1 MAQFNSLSDQF
12 IKLPEL
18 LKIYF
23 YTIWLFLLDGI
34 ILTALKI
41 FKFKILVQEMKVKA
55 DMALR
60 NWQKDDTNGSVLQN
74 RK

>member
-1 MAQFNSLSDQF
+1 MLQFNSLSDQF
-12 IKLPEL
+12 IKLPEF

-41 FKFKILVQEMKVKA
+41 LKFKILIQEMKVKP

-60 NWQKDDTNGSVLQN
+60 NWKKDDTNVRVLQN